1 MYRLEEIRSIEA
13 GTDAVTVKVNGLG
26 CLVQNNSDSASVY
39 LKEMREDG
47 EEVTADN
54 GWRLPAGGELRF
66 PMTVRELSI
75 CASADETDVRILI
88 LDEE

>member
-54 GWRLPAGGELRF
+54 GWCLPAGGELRF